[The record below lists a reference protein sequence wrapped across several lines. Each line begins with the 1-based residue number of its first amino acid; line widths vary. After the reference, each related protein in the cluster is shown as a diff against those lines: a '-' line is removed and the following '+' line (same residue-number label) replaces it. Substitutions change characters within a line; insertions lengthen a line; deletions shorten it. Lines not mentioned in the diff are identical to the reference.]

1 MSLDQTE
8 KIFKKENEKL
18 TNYPILDKLRQ
29 HHEIIAA
36 ITSGVIILIIWLFRS
51 SIEPNH
57 PGWWAGLHILAF
69 IIGGYA
75 QAKEGIT
82 DSIKNKELNVEL
94 LMIFAAIGAS
104 AIGFWTEGA
113 ILIFIF
119 ALAGAL
125 ETYTE
130 QKSDKEISSLMN
142 LQPEEARVIING
154 VEKFV
159 PVDALHI
166 GDEIVVR
173 AGERIPV
180 DGEIIQGTT
189 SIDESAITGE
199 SLPVRKERSEQV
211 LAGTVS

>member
-18 TNYPILDKLRQ
+18 TNYLILDKLRK
-29 HHEIIAA
+29 HHEIIAV
-36 ITSGVIILIIWLFRS
+36 ITGGVIILIIWLFRS
-51 SIEPNH
+51 SSEPNH

-82 DSIKNKELNVEL
+82 DSIKNKDLNVDL

-104 AIGFWTEGA
+104 AIGFWTERA

-125 ETYTE
+125 ETYTLN
-130 QKSDKEISSLMN
+130 KSDQEISSLME
-142 LQPEEARVIING
+142 LQPEEATLLING
-154 VEKFV
+154 KSKVV
-159 PVDALHI
+159 PV
-166 GDEIVVR
+166 
-173 AGERIPV
+173 
-180 DGEIIQGTT
+180 
-189 SIDESAITGE
+189 
-199 SLPVRKERSEQV
+199 EQ
-211 LAGTVS
+211 LK